1 MMMVVVAFYGLN
13 RNIRSKK
20 YLFYLLYLCVFSCVL
35 GSFLLLHS
43 STLVIVALL
52 ISCRSPCALWYCE
65 LLYIVL

>member
-43 STLVIVALL
+43 STLVIVAPYNT
-52 ISCRSPCALWYCE
+52 CRSSSS
-65 LLYIVL
+65 LL